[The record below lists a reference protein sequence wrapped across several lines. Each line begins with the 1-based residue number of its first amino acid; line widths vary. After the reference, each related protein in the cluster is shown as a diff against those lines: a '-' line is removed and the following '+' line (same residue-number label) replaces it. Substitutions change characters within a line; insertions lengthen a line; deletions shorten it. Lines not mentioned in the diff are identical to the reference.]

1 MSTSTPKDSL
11 PTAAGLETGHT
22 SPLQPA
28 ATLTAT
34 DSGADIDRHQP
45 PRVSFVWLLLFAL
58 SFAGVYII
66 VLSPITVTLALR
78 VSALVPAA
86 EAGGALGLI
95 VSIGAFGALIA
106 QPLFG
111 RLSDGTTSR
120 MGMRR
125 PWILLG
131 LVGSAVGTTIM
142 AIAPNLTL
150 LGIGFLIVQILVNAA
165 GASLY
170 GVLADQVPAS
180 QRGVASGI
188 IGTSIPISLPLG
200 AFLVQLVSPNA
211 FLMFMLPLAAGAI
224 PIIIFAFYLKDRRL
238 APEDKRP
245 FSFGEFFGAF
255 WVNPVR
261 FRDFGLVW
269 WGRFFFILAYAYL
282 TTYQAFFLIS
292 ELGADAIDVP
302 GLILTSTLVLSGLTL
317 VSSLLG
323 GKLSDMMRRRKVFVV
338 AAAIVYGIGL
348 IVITQAH
355 DFNLFLIGM
364 GIAGFGFGAYAA
376 VDTALL
382 VDVLPSR
389 ATAAK
394 DLAVGSIASTLPQSL
409 APATAPLILAM
420 SSNSYSVLY
429 LVAAACAIFS
439 AVFILPVKQAR

>member
-1 MSTSTPKDSL
+1 MSTDTPDNPFRRTNL
-11 PTAAGLETGHT
+11 EAGPAAPLHTATATAATDGITG
-22 SPLQPA
+22 
-28 ATLTAT
+28 
-34 DSGADIDRHQP
+34 IDQTQP
-45 PRVSFVWLLLFAL
+45 PRVSFLWLVLFAL
-58 SFAGVYII
+58 SFAGVYVI

-78 VSALVPAA
+78 VGALVPAA
-86 EAGGALGLI
+86 DAGGALGLI

-120 MGMRR
+120 LGMRR

-142 AIAPNLTL
+142 ALAPNLAL
-150 LGIGFLIVQILVNAA
+150 LGLGFVLVQILVNAA

-170 GVLADQVPAS
+170 GVLADQVPVE

-211 FLMFMLPLAAGAI
+211 FLMFMLPLVAGAI
-224 PIIIFAFYLKDRRL
+224 PIIVFAFYLKDRRL

-255 WVNPVR
+255 WVNPIR

-269 WGRFFFILAYAYL
+269 WGRFFFILAYAFL
-282 TTYQAFFLIS
+282 TTYQAFYLIS

-317 VSSLLG
+317 ISSLLG
-323 GKLSDMMRRRKVFVV
+323 GKLSDVLRRRKVFVV
-338 AAAIVYGIGL
+338 GAAIIYGIGL
-348 IVITQAH
+348 IVITQAQ
-355 DFNLFLIGM
+355 DFTVFLVGM

-376 VDTALL
+376 VDTALF

-409 APATAPLILAM
+409 APAMAPLILAM

-429 LVAAACAIFS
+429 LVAAVCAIFS
-439 AVFILPVKQAR
+439 AVFILPVKNAR